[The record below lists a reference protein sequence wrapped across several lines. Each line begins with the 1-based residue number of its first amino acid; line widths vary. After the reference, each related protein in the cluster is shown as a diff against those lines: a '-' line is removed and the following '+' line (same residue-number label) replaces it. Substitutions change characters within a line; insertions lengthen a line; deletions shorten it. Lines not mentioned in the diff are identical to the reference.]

1 MWFYFWLLKLLKEWL
16 QRGCQSFAKNTILL
30 QGQEIILKMGKSNW
44 SWQKMILRQ
53 LKFVLHL
60 RFAASTTMGKL
71 LEIYWG
77 EVMGRSMTLLLLL
90 SIRALTFGF
99 VPSLLS
105 QHFPPQFSWHSP
117 PPLSIIIMLA
127 KIIYVYE
134 HASWISHEYSAFSTI
149 FYQIWKQFR
158 HYYERHH
165 FSPTSS
171 CPGLGFPRRGHF
183 SVVGVVS
190 DTEYPHIITPEPT
203 PEKSG
208 KKAEQSLITPP
219 GKVSSLKYIYYSN
232 CHVEWKSKKEKEK

>member
-134 HASWISHEYSAFSTI
+134 HASWISHEYSAFSTK
-149 FYQIWKQFR
+149 FLSDMKTVQALLRETSFFPHFFLSRFR
-158 HYYERHH
+158 ISTQGSFFGCWSGERHGI
-165 FSPTSS
+165 P
-171 CPGLGFPRRGHF
+171 PYYNPRTHSRK
-183 SVVGVVS
+183 VRQ
-190 DTEYPHIITPEPT
+190 
-203 PEKSG
+203 KSG
-208 KKAEQSLITPP
+208 AITSYATRKSIVYFQTRGP
-219 GKVSSLKYIYYSN
+219 N
-232 CHVEWKSKKEKEK
+232 WKCVIKILLPIL